1 MAAVT
6 FSGIASG
13 LDTQALIDA
22 STAASRQTR
31 VKPDQDRVT
40 KLEATNTALEELTTK
55 LETLR
60 TNLRVF
66 TTLSGGG
73 VSKTG
78 TSSKES
84 VVSASATSAA
94 SNGSYSVTVN
104 NLASNHT
111 YSLNTTYASTDSPL
125 QSSLTG
131 AESASDRTVTFT
143 IGTGAEMET
152 VNIEVPDGTYTL
164 QQFADAFNTN
174 SSKAR
179 ASVVNT
185 GTAGSPAYKLVISSI
200 YEGTEKGTI
209 ARTALGAALTN
220 LTGYAENAANDASVT
235 IAGIGTITRSSNS
248 ISDIIP
254 GVTLALNSLGS
265 STVKI
270 SEDAASTITK
280 LKDVVDSFNE
290 IVTFIA
296 ENNTVTREDNGKE
309 VKNTFAALANTRMDD
324 NALQNIR
331 DAFSKALASG
341 GTSVRILADL
351 GVTTQRDGTLKFDS
365 AKFQEALS
373 AESASV
379 STILNSL
386 ADTTAN
392 TGGTIDQYTRYN
404 GLLGVSVNSN
414 KTTISDLNSRI
425 SEAEKDIQRQAD
437 ALKARYSRL
446 ESLMGKLQSQ
456 QSSLTSAL
464 AGLGKQ

>member
-1 MAAVT
+1 MPAP
-6 FSGIASG
+6 IA
-13 LDTQALIDA
+13 
-22 STAASRQTR
+22 
-31 VKPDQDRVT
+31 
-40 KLEATNTALEELTTK
+40 
-55 LETLR
+55 
-60 TNLRVF
+60 
-66 TTLSGGG
+66 
-73 VSKTG
+73 
-78 TSSKES
+78 
-84 VVSASATSAA
+84 
-94 SNGSYSVTVN
+94 
-104 NLASNHT
+104 
-111 YSLNTTYASTDSPL
+111 
-125 QSSLTG
+125 
-131 AESASDRTVTFT
+131 
-143 IGTGAEMET
+143 
-152 VNIEVPDGTYTL
+152 
-164 QQFADAFNTN
+164 QFADAFNT
-174 SSKAR
+174 SSTKAR

-209 ARTALGAALTN
+209 ARTALGAGLTN

-309 VKNTFAALANTRMDD
+309 VSNTFAALANTRMDD

-331 DAFSKALASG
+331 DAFSKAVASG